1 MLSPAAGSPQDG
13 ILTGHSPEAAVAD
26 DPRVEQML
34 DEVCDFGCTPE
45 EVCRTCPELLPE
57 VRRRLLQMRLA
68 EAELDAL
75 FPVAEP
81 ASVLGG
87 GSGLGVPG
95 RAADEA
101 RDLGG
106 MAARGVPTA
115 DTLDYL
121 PQADPPMIGRY
132 RIVRRLGQG
141 GVAVKRPQPLG
152 DDLGDEAVGVG
163 RRGGGRREEGTNR
176 CAFSTTAS

>member
-1 MLSPAAGSPQDG
+1 MRNEQSARFMPHPSPRG
-13 ILTGHSPEAAVAD
+13 LAVTD
-26 DPRVEQML
+26 DPRIKALLEKLQ
-34 DEVCDFGCTPE
+34 ESGGTPE
-45 EVCRTCPELLPE
+45 EVCRACPELLPQ
-57 VRRRLLQMRLA
+57 VRRRWLEMRLA

-121 PQADPPMIGRY
+121 PQADPPM
-132 RIVRRLGQG
+132 
-141 GVAVKRPQPLG
+141 
-152 DDLGDEAVGVG
+152 
-163 RRGGGRREEGTNR
+163 
-176 CAFSTTAS
+176 